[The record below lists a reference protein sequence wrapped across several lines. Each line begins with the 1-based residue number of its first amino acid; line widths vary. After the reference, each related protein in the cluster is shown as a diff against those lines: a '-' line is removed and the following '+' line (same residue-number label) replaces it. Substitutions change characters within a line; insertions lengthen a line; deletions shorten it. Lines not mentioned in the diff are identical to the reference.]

1 MKVIKLNTIHYLF
14 YKGILLNS
22 DKPFVEAT
30 EENVLKL
37 QSYIEAKYVKVV
49 ELIDGKE
56 LKEESK
62 ENKKIIEKVKED
74 LVEEKEENSLEETTE
89 KETEETQKKTKKTK
103 K

>member
-22 DKPFVEAT
+22 DKPFIEAT
-30 EENVLKL
+30 EENILKL

-56 LKEESK
+56 IEEEPK
-62 ENKKIIEKVKED
+62 KNKKIIEQVKED
-74 LVEEKEENSLEETTE
+74 LVEENKLEESTE
-89 KETEETQKKTKKTK
+89 KETEETNKKTKKTK

>member
-30 EENVLKL
+30 EENILKL

-56 LKEESK
+56 VEEEPK
-62 ENKKIIEKVKED
+62 KNKKIIEQVKED
-74 LVEEKEENSLEETTE
+74 LVEENKLEESTE
-89 KETEETQKKTKKTK
+89 KETEETNKKTKKTK